1 MMDLHVCVLYV
12 IPDIVQDRA
21 GHLVNF
27 RHPLFQEISE
37 SRRTYL
43 HTLNAQAVNV
53 LIVVMPLGYP
63 GNVCIKTYHRYHKR
77 QRKAQPHDL
86 DRGVQFVSG

>member
-1 MMDLHVCVLYV
+1 MMDLPVCVLYI

-43 HTLNAQAVNV
+43 HIVNTQAINV
-53 LIVVMPLGYP
+53 LIVLMSLGYP
-63 GNVCIKTYHRYHKR
+63 CYIRIETYHRYHER
-77 QRKAQPHDL
+77 QGKAQSHDL
-86 DRGVQFVSG
+86 DRGVQLVSG